1 MFFCLP
7 GYPAD
12 QYDFTIFACFWL
24 CVPSREE
31 KGGCVCDS
39 LSRRVFVP
47 FPDQSVQFP
56 TVFSVLLH
64 YDAGAVC
71 FIDRERKVDRHE
83 EKLSVSSDWRNDCL
97 FRFPDISADYSGS
110 AADFYLVLDGN
121 CLPEKQRSSWK
132 NLFLHTLSWGIGYVG
147 MWSSKWVIAS
157 VLTGENIIYDAFSQI
172 AYRSGYFT
180 EKHSYYDTLKLNL
193 GVCNT
198 KVILPALICV
208 AACIVIFR
216 IKSVL
221 WQIENGSPLWGQFCL
236 CHYTRFSG
244 IYLPKTI
251 PAVTPTLHGG
261 N

>member
-110 AADFYLVLDGN
+110 AADFLSGSGWELSAGKAKKQLEKSFLTYIVMGHWLCGHVVVKVGDCFCFDGGKYH
-121 CLPEKQRSSWK
+121 L
-132 NLFLHTLSWGIGYVG
+132 
-147 MWSSKWVIAS
+147 
-157 VLTGENIIYDAFSQI
+157 
-172 AYRSGYFT
+172 
-180 EKHSYYDTLKLNL
+180 
-193 GVCNT
+193 
-198 KVILPALICV
+198 
-208 AACIVIFR
+208 
-216 IKSVL
+216 
-221 WQIENGSPLWGQFCL
+221 
-236 CHYTRFSG
+236 
-244 IYLPKTI
+244 
-251 PAVTPTLHGG
+251 
-261 N
+261 